1 MKKASNA
8 DHNSFRRELEILVFA
23 MITVPTY
30 RIVFKLGFVL
40 A

>member
-8 DHNSFRRELEILVFA
+8 EHSSFRRESEILVFA
-23 MITVPTY
+23 MITVQTE
-30 RIVFKLGFVL
+30 RTVFKLGFVL